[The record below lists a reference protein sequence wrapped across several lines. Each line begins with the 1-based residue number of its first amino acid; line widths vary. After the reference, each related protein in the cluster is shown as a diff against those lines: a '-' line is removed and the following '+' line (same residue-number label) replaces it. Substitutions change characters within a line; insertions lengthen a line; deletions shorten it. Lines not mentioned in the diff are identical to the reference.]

1 VSQKATITDI
11 NVSEM
16 KKDFVKLNEQ
26 VKELAKLNEE
36 VKQLHSPGPAPYK
49 DAIMKTSAA
58 TANQCVVRAPKGFIN
73 GWTARA
79 RAQVFNQK
87 VVAKFRLL
95 DGHLSLPE
103 ATGLV
108 QIGGKAGYDTDL
120 WLVFFNSAN
129 DVNKLFAYKTQIKE
143 TCPDVYVMP
152 SLTKEERSKQKLL
165 RAGARLFVNG
175 QGSSK
180 AWRYRFVENLKVLI
194 TGPANAVRYVIID
207 ENGAA
212 RVVTEGEVKVKK
224 EKGGR
229 GIDGMKAGGSGGQN
243 V

>member
-1 VSQKATITDI
+1 
-11 NVSEM
+11 
-16 KKDFVKLNEQ
+16 
-26 VKELAKLNEE
+26 
-36 VKQLHSPGPAPYK
+36 
-49 DAIMKTSAA
+49 
-58 TANQCVVRAPKGFIN
+58 
-73 GWTARA
+73 
-79 RAQVFNQK
+79 
-87 VVAKFRLL
+87 VAKFKLL

-120 WLVFFNSAN
+120 WLVFLNSAS
-129 DVNKLFAYKTQIKE
+129 DVAKLFAYKQQIKE

-152 SLTKEERSKQKLL
+152 SLSKEERSKQKLL
-165 RAGARLFVNG
+165 RDGARLFVNG

-212 RVVTEGEVKVKK
+212 KVVMEGEVKVKK
-224 EKGGR
+224 AKGWR
-229 GIDGMKAGGSGGQN
+229 VIDGKEASGSGGQN